1 MRQHVTVVA
10 AIRIG
15 FSALWFLIAMI
26 VFVVLVGTGFLTGDE
41 DAQSILTIIGTVV
54 AFFFV
59 LLSVPGIIAG
69 IGLFRYE
76 PWARVLTMVLA
87 VLDLF
92 NIPVGTAV
100 GAYTIWVLM
109 QDETAQLFNQA

>member
-15 FSALWFLIAMI
+15 FSVLWLLIAMI
-26 VFVVLVGTGFLTGDE
+26 VFVALYGTGLLTGDG
-41 DAQSILTIIGTVV
+41 DARYILTIIGTVV
-54 AFFFV
+54 ASFFV

-69 IGLFRYE
+69 IGLFSYQ
-76 PWARVLTMVLA
+76 PWARILTMVLG

-109 QDETAQLFNQA
+109 QDETAQLFSEA